1 MKTLLLA
8 ATAVLLPVAVQAQT
22 TGTQTDPV
30 TGSTTGTGAT
40 TGTMSD
46 PATSTTPATDA
57 MTSPAMGTV
66 APADPAATGSTYGTT
81 GTTGTTG
88 GVTYGTGATATP
100 MSDSTTTT
108 TGSTYGTGGSTYGA
122 GGASTGADAS
132 GGSVSAPD
140 GSRAFGIEPYVGVF
154 GGYHDFDKGSK
165 GALQLGNS
173 ANGWLAGGYA
183 GVNIPLG
190 PLVVGAEGNIAKG
203 FSDIDFE
210 YGVTGHVGIR
220 VGESGMFFGRAGYH
234 WVEAKRGFADDR
246 NEIYGFGVE
255 VGPKDIG
262 LGGITG
268 ESGVRIRFAIDTFD
282 VFQSIRPQVGLTFH
296 F

>member
-1 MKTLLLA
+1 MKSLLLA
-8 ATAVLLPVAVQAQT
+8 AAAVLLPVAAHAQT
-22 TGTQTDPV
+22 TGQTAADPSM
-30 TGSTTGTGAT
+30 GSTTAPAAT

-46 PATSTTPATDA
+46 PATAATPATDA
-57 MTSPAMGTV
+57 MS
-66 APADPAATGSTYGTT
+66 GSTYGTSAPAT
-81 GTTGTTG
+81 AAP
-88 GVTYGTGATATP
+88 TYGATGATSYGDSASAT
-100 MSDSTTTT
+100 
-108 TGSTYGTGGSTYGA
+108 
-122 GGASTGADAS
+122 ASS
-132 GGSVSAPD
+132 SGSVSAPD

-154 GGYHDFDKGSK
+154 GGYHDFDRGNKGV
-165 GALQLGNS
+165 LQLGNS

-203 FSDIDFE
+203 FNDIDFE

-255 VGPKDIG
+255 VGPRDIG
-262 LGGITG
+262 LGGLTG

>member
-1 MKTLLLA
+1 MKPILLA
-8 ATAVLLPVAVQAQT
+8 AAAVLLPVAAHAQST
-22 TGTQTDPV
+22 TPMADPAT
-30 TGSTTGTGAT
+30 TGSTM
-40 TGTMSD
+40 GTMSE
-46 PATSTTPATDA
+46 PSTTTTTTTTTPATDS
-57 MTSPAMGTV
+57 MTTPSTGT
-66 APADPAATGSTYGTT
+66 TYGTT
-81 GTTGTTG
+81 GTGSATS
-88 GVTYGTGATATP
+88 TY
-100 MSDSTTTT
+100 DSSTSSTS
-108 TGSTYGTGGSTYGA
+108 TGSTYGNSA
-122 GGASTGADAS
+122 AASTSSRAD
-132 GGSVSAPD
+132 VSAPD

-154 GGYHDFDKGSK
+154 GGYHDFDKGNK

-203 FSDIDFE
+203 FNDIDYE

-234 WVEAKRGFADDR
+234 WVEAKRGFRDDR

-255 VGPKDIG
+255 VGPQDIG